1 MKTLITTM
9 AVLFTMATAASA
21 ATREPLGDCMI
32 DAFIQTVVASSG
44 ITYDEVV
51 DYLLS
56 PEGSAQKEELLAGTD
71 LKVAYVVASKY
82 AGESMN
88 SVLADLE
95 TSDPIF
101 NAFESVCV
109 VKYFSETA

>member
-1 MKTLITTM
+1 MKTLLT
-9 AVLFTMATAASA
+9 TAAIVIAMSTA
-21 ATREPLGDCMI
+21 AKADSPLGDCMI
-32 DAFIQTVVASSG
+32 DAFIQTVVASGG
-44 ITYDEVV
+44 IPYDEVV

>member
-1 MKTLITTM
+1 MKTLLT
-9 AVLFTMATAASA
+9 TAAIVIAMSTA
-21 ATREPLGDCMI
+21 AKADAPLGDCMI
-32 DAFIQTVVASSG
+32 DAFIQTVVASG
-44 ITYDEVV
+44 EIQYDDVV

-56 PEGSAQKEELLAGTD
+56 QEGSAQREELLANTD
-71 LKVAYVVASKY
+71 IKVAYVVASKY